1 MNRCPIQISL
11 DLTEDDSGQGFPIVK
26 DRFETVMEQA
36 KEAVYS
42 SSVEGEVKLPQ
53 MTYMDADTHIEVYEA
68 TQEEIDAVK
77 SLVGRADSK
86 FKYHT
91 EIQKI
96 IDEDTAFF
104 NGQKEL
110 EEVTG
115 LIQNRVELLLST
127 NNLSK

>member
-36 KEAVYS
+36 QKAVYS

-104 NGQKEL
+104 
-110 EEVTG
+110 
-115 LIQNRVELLLST
+115 
-127 NNLSK
+127 